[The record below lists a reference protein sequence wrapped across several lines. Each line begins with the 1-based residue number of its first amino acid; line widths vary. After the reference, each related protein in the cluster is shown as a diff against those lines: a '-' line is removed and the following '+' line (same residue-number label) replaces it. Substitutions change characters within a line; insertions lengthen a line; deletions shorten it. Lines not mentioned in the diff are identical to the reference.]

1 MLNILIVEDNADYRH
16 ALGRVLVG
24 QFPSLQIAEA
34 EDADEALCQALTRRF
49 DLILMDIRLPRG
61 NGLDLT
67 KTIKAIDGS
76 PVICVLTASDFPEY
90 REAAFLN
97 GADRFMVKG
106 ESTQSDIVGL
116 VESLL
121 RTRASP

>member
-1 MLNILIVEDNADYRH
+1 MQV
-16 ALGRVLVG
+16 
-24 QFPSLQIAEA
+24 AEA
-34 EDADEALCQALTRRF
+34 EDAQEALRHALARHF
-49 DLILMDIRLPRG
+49 DLIFMDIRLPRG

-67 KTIKAIDGS
+67 KTIKAIDGNS
-76 PVICVLTASDFPEY
+76 MICVLTASDFPEY
-90 REAAFLN
+90 REAAILK

-106 ESTQSDIVGL
+106 ESSEADFVGL

>member
-1 MLNILIVEDNADYRH
+1 MLNILIVEDNASYRH
-16 ALGRVLVG
+16 ALGQLLAGR
-24 QFPSLQIAEA
+24 FPSLQIAEA
-34 EDADEALCQALTRRF
+34 EDADEALRQALARRF
-49 DLILMDIRLPRG
+49 DLMFMDIRLPRG
-61 NGLDLT
+61 NGLDLA

-90 REAAFLN
+90 REVALLN
-97 GADRFMVKG
+97 GADHFMVKG
-106 ESTQSDIVGL
+106 ESTEADFVGL

>member
-1 MLNILIVEDNADYRH
+1 MLNILIVEDNAGYRRS
-16 ALGRVLVG
+16 LGQLLAGR
-24 QFPSLQIAEA
+24 FPSLQIAESG
-34 EDADEALCQALTRRF
+34 DVQEALRHALARHF
-49 DLILMDIRLPRG
+49 DLIFMDIHLPRG

-67 KTIKAIDGS
+67 KAIKAIDGS
-76 PVICVLTASDFPEY
+76 PLVCVVTASDLPEY

-106 ESTQSDIVGL
+106 ESSEADFVGL

-121 RTRASP
+121 RARATP